1 MLRGN
6 AGSNILNGGAGN
18 GSDTFIAS
26 LNDGNDAYSGGGGND
41 TYDLSL
47 TTAGA
52 TVMTGSSSSA
62 ETGTDLLTSIE
73 NIIGSQG
80 NDSITVNGGNNLLDG
95 QGGADSI
102 NGGAGNDTLDGGA
115 GDDTL
120 IGGTGNDTLLG
131 GVGNDVF
138 TYTFGDGVDSVDG
151 GDDLDT
157 LNIMGTATANTLD
170 VIWDGA
176 HLTNFEGGTLTS
188 VETVVDLGAARIR

>member
-1 MLRGN
+1 M
-6 AGSNILNGGAGN
+6 AGRATIHLMVGPAM
-18 GSDTFIAS
+18 TRS
-26 LNDGNDAYSGGGGND
+26 LA
-41 TYDLSL
+41 
-47 TTAGA
+47 
-52 TVMTGSSSSA
+52 VP
-62 ETGTDLLTSIE
+62 GT
-73 NIIGSQG
+73 
-80 NDSITVNGGNNLLDG
+80 
-95 QGGADSI
+95 
-102 NGGAGNDTLDGGA
+102 
-115 GDDTL
+115 
-120 IGGTGNDTLLG
+120 DTLLG